1 MCREC
6 DFLSTGGRCP
16 TAFTATRILA
26 PWSAWSASGGFF
38 LADDPN
44 QLSRWYAANLGVEP
58 PPQSYGGEVWM
69 QEAGATVFAPFG
81 RAQGEAP
88 PIGQGGWGINFRVSD
103 LDAMV
108 TQLRANGIDV
118 EVDAESYPIGR
129 FAQLHDP
136 EGNAVQLWEPA

>member
-1 MCREC
+1 MERVVGI
-6 DFLSTGGRCP
+6 GG
-16 TAFTATRILA
+16 F
-26 PWSAWSASGGFF
+26 FF